1 MIILKEKIKS
11 NFAILKNGDIQIGC
25 GFIVPVDDYLYC
37 ITAGHVTFGREFDNE
52 IDVTI
57 YDIKN
62 NPILNFELITDVSFA
77 IKYDLA
83 VYKISSE
90 IENINNVVICESILN
105 SKLIS
110 LSYMKATSILDA
122 YYLDMLIFND
132 KLSENKTRYVAKPN
146 SFNNFDDDTYGADAM
161 EGISGSPILLCTDNN
176 EIIFHGVIYK
186 VPNKGRG
193 DFLDVGDLIPLK
205 EIVGGISIKSRRDF
219 DSSHRLVTFSDNL
232 KKEDKFKL
240 WVNEWKENKNNENFY
255 ENLESKLEVIYG
267 NNFENELA
275 IELEKIMI
283 GSECFKRIIEK
294 DSVLYDSYNEI
305 VKTAERQTM
314 KKYVDSQR
322 EAFEHYQSVYESHL
336 MDINEDLCGFQ
347 LSRTDRKKIAQYN
360 VATWLAVCYLRFND
374 D

>member
-11 NFAILKNGDIQIGC
+11 NFVILKNGDTQIGC

-37 ITAGHVTFGREFDNE
+37 ITAGHVPFGRKFDKK

-62 NPILNFELITDVSFA
+62 NPILDFELITDVFFA
-77 IKYDLA
+77 KKYDLS

-110 LSYMKATSILDA
+110 LSYIKATSILDP
-122 YYLDMLIFND
+122 YFLNMLIFND
-132 KLSENKTRYVAKPN
+132 KLSGNKTRYEAKPN
-146 SFNNFDDDTYGADAM
+146 SFNNFDDDRYGADAM

-186 VPNKGRG
+186 VPNKGIG
-193 DFLDVGDLIPLK
+193 DLLDVSDLMPLK
-205 EIVGGISIKSRRDF
+205 EIVDGISIKSRRDF
-219 DSSHRLVTFSDNL
+219 YSSHRLVTFSDNL

-240 WVNEWKENKNNENFY
+240 WVNEWKEHKNNENFY
-255 ENLESKLEVIYG
+255 ENLESKLKVIYG
-267 NNFENELA
+267 DDFESELA

-294 DSVLYDSYNEI
+294 ESVLYDSYNEI

-336 MDINEDLCGFQ
+336 IDINEDLCGFQ